1 MRLNKP
7 LNLLRLIFLT
17 AGLLLAPS
25 ISAINLPRANP
36 VPGGI
41 AIVPVKEVSTTSPQ
55 VHFNDR
61 RVMVAP
67 NDKQPSQWLA
77 IVGIPLD
84 TKPGKQHLQVKGE
97 NGSHQVSF
105 KIKKKSYKSQYITIK
120 NKRKVDPTKKDM
132 ERILKEKKIIGE
144 SLRNWSDVEEVQM
157 RFLAPVQ
164 GRLSSPF
171 GLRRFFN
178 KQPRKPHSGLDIAAP
193 TGTPILAPSSGTVIT
208 TGNYF
213 FNGYSVFL
221 DHGNGLVSMFC
232 HMSRID
238 VKPGQS
244 VNQGESI
251 GAVGKS
257 GRATGPHL
265 HWSVSLN
272 DARVDPKL
280 FFDDFKKQLKTK
292 KRR

>member
-7 LNLLRLIFLT
+7 LNLLRLIVLT

-25 ISAINLPRANP
+25 ILAINLPRANP

-41 AIVPVKEVSTTSPQ
+41 AIVPVKEVSSTAPQ

-67 NDKQPSQWLA
+67 NDKQPNQWLA
-77 IVGIPLD
+77 VVGIPLD
-84 TKPGKQHLQVKGE
+84 IKPGKQYLQVKGK
-97 NGSHQVSF
+97 NGSHRVNF
-105 KIKKKSYKSQYITIK
+105 RIKKKSYKSQYITIK

-132 ERILKEKKIIGE
+132 VRILKEKKVIGD
-144 SLRNWSDVEEVQM
+144 SLRNWTDVEEVQM
-157 RFLAPVQ
+157 RFLVPVQ

-193 TGTPILAPSSGTVIT
+193 TGTPIVAPSSGTVIT

-213 FNGYSVFL
+213 FNGYSIFL
-221 DHGNGLVSMFC
+221 DHGNGLISMFC

-280 FFDDFKKQLKTK
+280 FFDDIRKQLK

>member
-1 MRLNKP
+1 MLLNKP
-7 LNLLRLIFLT
+7 LNLLRLIVLSV
-17 AGLLLAPS
+17 GLLLAPS
-25 ISAINLPRANP
+25 ILAINLPRANP

-41 AIVPVKEVSTTSPQ
+41 AIVPVKEVSSTAPQ

-67 NDKQPSQWLA
+67 NDKQPNQWLA
-77 IVGIPLD
+77 VVGIPLD
-84 TKPGKQHLQVKGE
+84 IKPGKQYLQVKGK
-97 NGSHQVSF
+97 NGSHRVNF
-105 KIKKKSYKSQYITIK
+105 RIKKKSYKSQYITIK

-132 ERILKEKKIIGE
+132 VRILKEKKVIGD
-144 SLRNWSDVEEVQM
+144 SLRNWTDVEEVQM
-157 RFLAPVQ
+157 RFLVPVQ

-193 TGTPILAPSSGTVIT
+193 TGTPIVAPSSGTVIT

-213 FNGYSVFL
+213 FNGYSIFL
-221 DHGNGLVSMFC
+221 DHGNGLISMFC

-280 FFDDFKKQLKTK
+280 FFDDIRKQLK

>member
-1 MRLNKP
+1 M
-7 LNLLRLIFLT
+7 LRLIILT
-17 AGLLLAPS
+17 IGLLLAPS
-25 ISAINLPRANP
+25 IAATDLPKANP

-41 AIVPVKEVSTTSPQ
+41 AIVPLKEVSSTPPQ
-55 VHFNDR
+55 VYFNDR

-67 NDKQPSQWLA
+67 NDKQPNRWLA
-77 IVGIPLD
+77 VVGISLD
-84 TKPGKQHLQVKGE
+84 IKAGKRHLQVKGE
-97 NGSHQVSF
+97 NGSHRVSF
-105 KIKKKSYKSQYITIK
+105 RIKKKSYKSQYITIK

-132 ERILKEKKIIGE
+132 ARILKEKKIIGD
-144 SLRNWSDVEEVQM
+144 SLRNWTDVEEAQM
-157 RFLAPVQ
+157 RFLVPVQ

-193 TGTPILAPSSGTVIT
+193 AGTPILAPSGGTVIT
-208 TGNYF
+208 TGGYF
-213 FNGYSVFL
+213 FNGNTVFL
-221 DHGNGLVSMFC
+221 DHGNGLISMFC
-232 HMSRID
+232 HMARID

-244 VNQGESI
+244 VNQGELI

-280 FFDDFKKQLKTK
+280 FFDDIRKQLKAK
-292 KRR
+292 KRRSP